1 MMKLINY
8 EIPYIWQNCQISKT
22 ILYSELPALCFN
34 HLSVPL
40 QVEILMNRRAI
51 KRRRKWRAK
60 GTGNAVARKAPFL
73 CRQEAASRC
82 AAGISQHVLL

>member
-1 MMKLINY
+1 
-8 EIPYIWQNCQISKT
+8 
-22 ILYSELPALCFN
+22 
-34 HLSVPL
+34 
-40 QVEILMNRRAI
+40 MNRRAI